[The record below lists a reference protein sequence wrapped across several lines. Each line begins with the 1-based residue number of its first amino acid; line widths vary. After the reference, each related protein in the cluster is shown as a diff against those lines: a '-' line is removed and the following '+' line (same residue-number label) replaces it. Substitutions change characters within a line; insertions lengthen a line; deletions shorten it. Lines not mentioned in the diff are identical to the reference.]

1 MLALVLEE
9 MHTETV
15 ARLIDEWHVDRV
27 PLHAPELAHYEVA
40 SALTR
45 ERALG
50 ELSAGDASEAL
61 WVIDNLGIAFHSEP
75 DNVRAIEIG
84 LDLGRHDAYDAAYLA
99 LAERLDADVWT
110 VDGPLGR
117 NAGDR
122 YRVMLIE

>member
-9 MHTETV
+9 LHTETV

-40 SALTR
+40 STLTR
-45 ERALG
+45 ECALG
-50 ELSAGDASEAL
+50 EMSVRDTREAL

-75 DNVRAIEIG
+75 DNARAIEIG
-84 LDLGRHDAYDAAYLA
+84 LDLNRHDAYDAAYLV
-99 LAERLDADVWT
+99 LAEQLDADVWT

-122 YRVMLIE
+122 YRVKLIE